1 MKIKIFIT
9 TSILITLF
17 IISILLFP
25 LKIKKINPST
35 VIYDKNNI
43 EIAEII
49 NDKKTR
55 HRPIKIKNIPEFTKK
70 AIVLMEDKNFYS
82 NIWIDFS
89 AIFRAIIN
97 NLKSD
102 KKIEWASTIS
112 TQIIRNNYWLNE
124 KRTYSKK
131 IKEFYLALVLNAK
144 YSKNQILELYLN
156 NIYFWNLNYWIE
168 SASQYYFWKNL
179 KNLTKAE
186 QLALLIIPKNS
197 NKFDPYKNKN
207 NFQKRFK
214 KIAIYLEKN
223 KLFNKQ
229 ELNNILTEKL
239 IFKKNHKNKLP
250 YIRDFLKN
258 KFTKKTKIY
267 TSIDYNL
274 TQKIDNIAK
283 NVIKKLAW
291 KDVWDYW
298 ILITDR
304 KTNNLLVMIWWIN
317 YYSENWQVNSTT
329 ALRQVGSTLKP
340 FTYLLAFKDLW
351 YNPST
356 KILDLPIQFKTVDWN
371 TYSPKN
377 YSLDYKWE
385 VSLAESLSQSLNIPA
400 VKLLNKIW
408 INRLY
413 YFLKKLKITSLNKK
427 PQYYWLAL
435 TLGVAEIKLYELL
448 QAYSIFANNWNF
460 CEINILKNK
469 KTKCIKI
476 IEKKYIDKVI
486 EILTNRYFKLAWF
499 PINSSM
505 DFPNRNVF
513 VKTWTSRNFRD
524 NWAIGFTDNY
534 MIGVWVWNKDWR
546 YMKWVSWASW
556 AWEIF
561 AKIIKFL
568 EPIQEN
574 IEKKKIIFR
583 KNNKKFLE
591 IISPL
596 NESIYKIDKTKPENI
611 WELKLEFKTNTD
623 YDEAKWFINDKIYN
637 SNFFKLK
644 KWFFE
649 IKIILYKNWKIIWKK
664 ISKINVEE

>member
-82 NIWIDFS
+82 NLWIDFS

-258 KFTKKTKIY
+258 KLQKK
-267 TSIDYNL
+267 
-274 TQKIDNIAK
+274 Q
-283 NVIKKLAW
+283 
-291 KDVWDYW
+291 
-298 ILITDR
+298 
-304 KTNNLLVMIWWIN
+304 
-317 YYSENWQVNSTT
+317 
-329 ALRQVGSTLKP
+329 
-340 FTYLLAFKDLW
+340 
-351 YNPST
+351 
-356 KILDLPIQFKTVDWN
+356 
-371 TYSPKN
+371 
-377 YSLDYKWE
+377 
-385 VSLAESLSQSLNIPA
+385 
-400 VKLLNKIW
+400 
-408 INRLY
+408 
-413 YFLKKLKITSLNKK
+413 
-427 PQYYWLAL
+427 
-435 TLGVAEIKLYELL
+435 
-448 QAYSIFANNWNF
+448 
-460 CEINILKNK
+460 
-469 KTKCIKI
+469 
-476 IEKKYIDKVI
+476 KYIQV
-486 EILTNRYFKLAWF
+486 
-499 PINSSM
+499 
-505 DFPNRNVF
+505 
-513 VKTWTSRNFRD
+513 
-524 NWAIGFTDNY
+524 
-534 MIGVWVWNKDWR
+534 
-546 YMKWVSWASW
+546 
-556 AWEIF
+556 
-561 AKIIKFL
+561 
-568 EPIQEN
+568 
-574 IEKKKIIFR
+574 
-583 KNNKKFLE
+583 
-591 IISPL
+591 
-596 NESIYKIDKTKPENI
+596 
-611 WELKLEFKTNTD
+611 
-623 YDEAKWFINDKIYN
+623 
-637 SNFFKLK
+637 
-644 KWFFE
+644 
-649 IKIILYKNWKIIWKK
+649 
-664 ISKINVEE
+664 